1 MRILKKNEGF
11 TLIELLIVVAII
23 GIIAAI
29 AVPGLL
35 RARMSGNE
43 VSAIGGIRAVNT
55 SEVSYSASCGF
66 GSYAVLFST
75 LGTPPPGGNQAFLSN
90 DLTGAV
96 TYSCGGGNLFVYES
110 AYAGTNKATSVTFD
124 VPAAEFDAEV
134 AELRDKGIEF
144 ATFETEGVEWNDGVA
159 SMGGMRAV
167 WFTDPDGNILNYS
180 AGEI

>member
-1 MRILKKNEGF
+1 MLSSYTPVA
-11 TLIELLIVVAII
+11 TLPTSDLTK
-23 GIIAAI
+23 
-29 AVPGLL
+29 
-35 RARMSGNE
+35 ARSFYE
-43 VSAIGGIRAVNT
+43 D
-55 SEVSYSASCGF
+55 
-66 GSYAVLFST
+66 T
-75 LGTPPPGGNQAFLSN
+75 LGLAVQN

-96 TYSCGGGNLFVYES
+96 TYSCGSGNLFVYES

-124 VPAAEFDAEV
+124 VPAEKFDAEV
-134 AELRDKGIEF
+134 AELRGKGIEF